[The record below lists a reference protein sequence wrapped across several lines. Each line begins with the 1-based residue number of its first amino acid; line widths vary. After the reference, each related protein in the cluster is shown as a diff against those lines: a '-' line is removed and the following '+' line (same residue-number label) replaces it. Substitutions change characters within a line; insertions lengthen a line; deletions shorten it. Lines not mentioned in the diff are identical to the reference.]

1 MTMIKYSV
9 NPEER
14 PKVSFKLILKP
25 LINVPFLAH
34 RSWWTQTYNFINT
47 CWGGGGKNS
56 LKKMCLPS
64 KVGHLKRESFFF
76 QIMSETLPMTYEF
89 LMKL

>member
-47 CWGGGGKNS
+47 CWGE
-56 LKKMCLPS
+56 KK
-64 KVGHLKRESFFF
+64 KV
-76 QIMSETLPMTYEF
+76 SETNVSAVQSWKSQKGVFF
-89 LMKL
+89 LSDHERNFANGL

>member
-47 CWGGGGKNS
+47 CWG
-56 LKKMCLPS
+56 KKKSPKQICLLS
-64 KVGHLKRESFFF
+64 KVGNLKRESFFF

>member
-1 MTMIKYSV
+1 MCHFLHTAV
-9 NPEER
+9 GGLR
-14 PKVSFKLILKP
+14 LIIL
-25 LINVPFLAH
+25 LIHA
-34 RSWWTQTYNFINT
+34 
-47 CWGGGGKNS
+47 GGGGGNS